1 MPKPRRHA
9 SHPAAAQSGQNTPT
23 ASGPTSPTSSVIKRH
38 PLWVKGLTHGVLSRS
53 CTMHLS
59 LQSVCVSVRWA
70 PSLSQVPILGIYGR
84 ERGDWRL
91 LTSRLS
97 VRGMGGGATPTWVV
111 LPTQVDIR
119 RKPDP

>member
-1 MPKPRRHA
+1 M
-9 SHPAAAQSGQNTPT
+9 
-23 ASGPTSPTSSVIKRH
+23 
-38 PLWVKGLTHGVLSRS
+38 LSWS
-53 CTMHLS
+53 YVPIS

-111 LPTQVDIR
+111 LPTQVDISEENLT
-119 RKPDP
+119 PD

>member
-1 MPKPRRHA
+1 M
-9 SHPAAAQSGQNTPT
+9 
-23 ASGPTSPTSSVIKRH
+23 
-38 PLWVKGLTHGVLSRS
+38 LSWS
-53 CTMHLS
+53 YVPIS

-70 PSLSQVPILGIYGR
+70 PSLSPVPILGIYGR

-111 LPTQVDIR
+111 LPTPRSISEENLT
-119 RKPDP
+119 PD